1 MDLMKTKKNLSNSAF
16 FTICS
21 INYLPTAKILLSS
34 LEKNTKEDIYLII
47 CDKKREGVEDF
58 FSQSKV
64 KIIFVEDLDICLLY
78 TSPSPRDDR

>member
-1 MDLMKTKKNLSNSAF
+1 MDLMRTKRNLSDSAF

-58 FSQSKV
+58 FLKA
-64 KIIFVEDLDICLLY
+64 K
-78 TSPSPRDDR
+78 